1 MGRGIT
7 NCFLHWI
14 LLNVAFNL
22 VFASGVPYEKGE
34 VADVSPQYIESPAPM
49 GDARFPHPE
58 ILVGYKLRIRVGD
71 LVYFVEVLTCCPL
84 KTRSTPEWVK
94 GNAIEYRF
102 EKDKM
107 LVRRQNG
114 KDSKAKLLRVELAEP
129 NQQASASRAGTVQ
142 PRSFIEPSSKHDRTL
157 PLGVDFLRAGD
168 SCLMLDGDVMA
179 GSFFTDLSRS
189 EVSGEFSRHGQIV
202 AKYPDKLTVRV
213 FAALGTCS
221 ELERSPRGSTS
232 RDTSFNGDFMGSVI
246 FECAWKRGFDERVA
260 DLGPVIQGRIAN
272 PTPFASNRDWWEYE
286 FDVRSDGVS
295 IGDSLVVIVQSP
307 DGKLVARLSSRLPGR
322 K

>member
-114 KDSKAKLLRVELAEP
+114 KDSKAKLLRVELAGTEP
-129 NQQASASRAGTVQ
+129 AKPLHLGPEQFN
-142 PRSFIEPSSKHDRTL
+142 HDRLLNLLKSRNMTGPCRL
-157 PLGVDFLRAGD
+157 ASI
-168 SCLMLDGDVMA
+168 SCA
-179 GSFFTDLSRS
+179 PATA
-189 EVSGEFSRHGQIV
+189 VS
-202 AKYPDKLTVRV
+202 
-213 FAALGTCS
+213 C
-221 ELERSPRGSTS
+221 
-232 RDTSFNGDFMGSVI
+232 
-246 FECAWKRGFDERVA
+246 
-260 DLGPVIQGRIAN
+260 
-272 PTPFASNRDWWEYE
+272 
-286 FDVRSDGVS
+286 
-295 IGDSLVVIVQSP
+295 
-307 DGKLVARLSSRLPGR
+307 
-322 K
+322 